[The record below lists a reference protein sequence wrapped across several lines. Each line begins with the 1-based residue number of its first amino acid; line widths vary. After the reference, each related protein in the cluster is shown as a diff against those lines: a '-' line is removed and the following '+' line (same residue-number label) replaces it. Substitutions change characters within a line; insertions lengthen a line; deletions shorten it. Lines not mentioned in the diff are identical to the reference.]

1 MQVAAKAAAEDVIRS
16 HGWKGM
22 VEDADLLGTD
32 ERYLVLADPVVVLS
46 MIEEVRNLRQMLQ
59 QPRVPDGFA
68 LVPKSMLL
76 SKDVIGVINFHCG
89 DTDQEEG
96 GQFGQYTD
104 GRLWVGYV
112 LDDDGNKVHGLHI
125 ATDEYPE
132 EGSTTLIEFPAPG
145 TQPEPEECGACGGC
159 TKGCQLDKD
168 SPAAQL

>member
-1 MQVAAKAAAEDVIRS
+1 VPVEKTAIDSIDLDDLHVAAKAAAQDVIRS

-22 VEDADLLGTD
+22 VEDADLLRTD
-32 ERYLVLADPVVVLS
+32 ERYLVLADPAVALAL
-46 MIEEVRNLRQMLQ
+46 IEEVRNLRQMLQ
-59 QPRVPDGFA
+59 QPRVPNGFA
-68 LVPKSMLL
+68 LVPQSMLL
-76 SKDVIGVINFHCG
+76 SKDLIGVINFHCG

-132 EGSTTLIEFPAPG
+132 EGSTTLVEFTAV
-145 TQPEPEECGACGGC
+145 QP
-159 TKGCQLDKD
+159 
-168 SPAAQL
+168 